1 MDPVVD
7 QAVCLRQW
15 DFSETS
21 QTAVLFSRTLGI
33 VRVLAKGSRR
43 HDPRFSG
50 GLEVATLGEIVVYPK
65 QSGLATLAGWDLLG
79 TFRGIRASL
88 ERYYAAMFSVDLP
101 RHLLGEDQP
110 HERAFEGLVLTLQSI
125 ADGAVHQP
133 LARWLWLLL
142 DEAGFRPDLSEA
154 GRASGFAPV
163 MGRLV
168 TADERGPGV
177 VWAVRPETVAALLA
191 LSEGKD
197 SDPLSLERAGRL
209 LAWYAREIVGHELPT
224 LAPVFGEHDP
234 ASVVR

>member
-1 MDPVVD
+1 MDPVIER
-7 QAVCLRQW
+7 AVCLRQW
-15 DFSETS
+15 DYSETS
-21 QTAVLFSRTLGI
+21 QTAALFTRGLGI

-50 GLEVATLGEIVVYPK
+50 GLEVATLGEIVLYPK

-88 ERYYAAMFSVDLP
+88 DRYYAAMLAIDLP

-110 HERAFEGLVLTLQSI
+110 HERAFDGLEAALGAI
-125 ADGAVHQP
+125 ASDEPSPAM
-133 LARWLWLLL
+133 ARWLWLLL
-142 DEAGFRPDLSEA
+142 DEAGYRPDLSA
-154 GRASGFAPV
+154 ARRASGFSPGL
-163 MGRLV
+163 GRLV
-168 TADERGPGV
+168 AADERVPGA
-177 VWAVRPETVAALLA
+177 VWTVRPETVGALLA
-191 LSEGKD
+191 LSEGRD
-197 SDPLSLERAGRL
+197 SDVLSLERAGRL